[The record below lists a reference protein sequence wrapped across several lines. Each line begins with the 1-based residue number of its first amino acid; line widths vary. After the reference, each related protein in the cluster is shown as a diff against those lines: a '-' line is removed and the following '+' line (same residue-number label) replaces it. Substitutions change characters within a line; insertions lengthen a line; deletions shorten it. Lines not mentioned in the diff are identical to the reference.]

1 MKVAVVAGG
10 TGLVGRECL
19 RLLSNDTEF
28 SEVRALV
35 RRPLP
40 SGHSLPRIRECTADF
55 DRLGEHAEWF
65 RAECVFCALGTT
77 IKKAG
82 SREAFRH
89 IDYDY
94 PLAIAKLAREQGA
107 RHFLVVSAQGADPDS
122 RIFYSRVKGEL
133 EIALRTLGYPS
144 LTIARPSL
152 LLGDRGE
159 FRLGEEVGKRLAWLF
174 PPRARPVRA
183 SQVAAALVR
192 AAHSPVPGVQI
203 LENTDLQKSSP
214 SAAIE

>member
-1 MKVAVVAGG
+1 MSVALVAGG

-19 RLLSNDTEF
+19 SRLSDDTEF
-28 SEVRALV
+28 AEVRALV
-35 RRPLP
+35 RRPLRAA
-40 SGHSLPRIRECTADF
+40 STATRVRECVADF

-77 IKKAG
+77 IRKAG
-82 SREAFRH
+82 SREAFRRV
-89 IDYDY
+89 DCDY
-94 PLAIAKLAREQGA
+94 PLAIARLAREQGA

-122 RIFYSRVKGEL
+122 RVFYYRVKGEL
-133 EIALRTLGYPS
+133 ESALRSLGYPS

-152 LLGDRGE
+152 LLGDRDE
-159 FRLGEEVGKRLAWLF
+159 FRLGEELGKRLAWLF
-174 PPRARPVRA
+174 PPRSAPVQA

-203 LENTDLQKSSP
+203 LENADLRS
-214 SAAIE
+214 